1 MRQELYPKLTV
12 RLYGEDRCFGPGIAT
27 LLERV
32 ARYHSLRAAARS
44 MDMAYSKAWTILRRA
59 ESNLGFR
66 LLETTVGGRGG
77 GSAALTQEGERLL
90 AAYRAYCR
98 ALERYGREIFED
110 YFPPQDAEKP
120 PSK

>member
-12 RLYGEDRCFGPGIAT
+12 RLYGEDRCFGPGIAA

-66 LLETTVGGRGG
+66 LLETTVGG
-77 GSAALTQEGERLL
+77 SAALTQEGERLL